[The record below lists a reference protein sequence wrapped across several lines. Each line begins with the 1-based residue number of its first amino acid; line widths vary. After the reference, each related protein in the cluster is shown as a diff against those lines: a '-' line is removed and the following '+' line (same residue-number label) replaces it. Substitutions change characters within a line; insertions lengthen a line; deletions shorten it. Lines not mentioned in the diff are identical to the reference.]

1 MLVVMAELL
10 GYLGPVGALLGIY
23 GSVIAILQCILKPS
37 AIPMDVEE
45 GVHAVADH
53 PSYHLVDTVE
63 PC

>member
-10 GYLGPVGALLGIY
+10 GYLGPIGTLLGIY
-23 GSVIAILQCILKPS
+23 CSIIAFLKRILKPT
-37 AIPMDVEE
+37 AVPVDIKE
-45 GVHAVADH
+45 GIHAVADH